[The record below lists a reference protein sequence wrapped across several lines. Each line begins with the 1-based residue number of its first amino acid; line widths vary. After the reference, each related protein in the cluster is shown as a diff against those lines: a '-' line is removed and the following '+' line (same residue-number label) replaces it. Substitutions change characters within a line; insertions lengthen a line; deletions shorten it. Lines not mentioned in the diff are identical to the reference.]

1 MTDTP
6 PFAVT
11 YDYRCPFAR
20 NAHEHVIAGLRAG
33 APWDVTFLPFSLGQM
48 HVAEGAPPVWEDPA
62 AGPTLLPA
70 LASLVVRD
78 HHPTKFLDLHEALF
92 AARHDDGRDLRDPA
106 VLADVV
112 TNVGLDDDEV
122 LRAAGDPEVTAQ
134 FREIHETAERDHKV
148 FGVPTFVTG
157 DAAVF
162 VRLQHRPQGDA
173 AEATRSIER
182 IIELISWPDLNEFK
196 WTSIRR

>member
-1 MTDTP
+1 MTHTP
-6 PFAVT
+6 AFAVT

-33 APWDVTFLPFSLGQM
+33 ASWDVTFVPFSLGQM

-70 LASLVVRD
+70 LVSLVVRD
-78 HHPTKFLDLHEALF
+78 QQPEQFLDLHEALF

-106 VLADVV
+106 VLATVV
-112 TNVGLDDDEV
+112 NSVGLDDEV
-122 LRAAGDPEVTAQ
+122 LHAAGEPKVLAQ
-134 FREIHETAERDHKV
+134 FRELHESAERDHRV
-148 FGVPTFVTG
+148 FGVPTFVVG

-162 VRLQHRPQGDA
+162 VRLQHRPNGDSD
-173 AEATRSIER
+173 EAIRSVER
-182 IIELISWPDLNEFK
+182 VVELIAWPDLNEFK
-196 WTSIRR
+196 WTTIRR